1 MLYYEMFAGHPAEN
15 PAVIFNDQVTTY
27 GQFRDKISQW
37 AAYLQEKGLK
47 KGERVG
53 LFSKNSEEFLVAYF
67 AVIKAGG
74 IVVPFN
80 FQMAMPEVA
89 YIVKDAELHFL
100 ISKNSLPLE
109 TALAEIGY
117 DEALQQI
124 TFADFAGGDAAAFQP
139 VEMADTDTCT
149 IIFTSGT
156 TGKPKGAMLTH
167 KNLLQNTEDIHE
179 VLETYSGDRVLCV
192 LPMYHCFAWTTS
204 VSAPL
209 YKGGTIVIQENYTLA
224 QTVEL
229 ISKYHIQEFFGV
241 PTMIQMFLDG
251 ADPDRLRSV
260 RFFISGGA
268 PLPQRLSEEFLKKF
282 GKPVQEGYGLSEASP
297 VVAVNP
303 TQRVKVGS
311 IGQPLPSVVTQ
322 IRDENEQELP
332 PGVVGELCVQGLN
345 VMAGYLNHPEA
356 TAEALRGGW
365 LHTGDLA
372 YKDEEG
378 YIFIVDRLKDMIITA
393 GENVYPREIEELLY
407 NNPDV
412 KEVAVVGVPD
422 KLRGQAI
429 AAYVVLKEGSSVTSP
444 ELRKFIRGK
453 VANYKLPKYFEFM
466 DQLPKNKTG
475 KVLKMDLRRQS
486 EEHLINRTL
495 RQSRSNVN
503 EIRMSARN
511 K

>member
-1 MLYYEMFAGHPAEN
+1 MARLIDVDGTQRPREDSAAPYTGTGAHALLPMPAALSTPLTPSACPLCGQANECAPVPVNAEHPLFILY
-15 PAVIFNDQVTTY
+15 
-27 GQFRDKISQW
+27 
-37 AAYLQEKGLK
+37 
-47 KGERVG
+47 
-53 LFSKNSEEFLVAYF
+53 
-67 AVIKAGG
+67 
-74 IVVPFN
+74 
-80 FQMAMPEVA
+80 
-89 YIVKDAELHFL
+89 
-100 ISKNSLPLE
+100 
-109 TALAEIGY
+109 
-117 DEALQQI
+117 
-124 TFADFAGGDAAAFQP
+124 
-139 VEMADTDTCT
+139 
-149 IIFTSGT
+149 TSGS

-229 ISKYHIQEFFGV
+229 INKYHIQEFFGV

-345 VMAGYLNHPEA
+345 VMAGYLNYPEA

-365 LHTGDLA
+365 LGAKRICRCHPWHPG
-372 YKDEEG
+372 G
-378 YIFIVDRLKDMIITA
+378 YD
-393 GENVYPREIEELLY
+393 P
-407 NNPDV
+407 
-412 KEVAVVGVPD
+412 VP
-422 KLRGQAI
+422 
-429 AAYVVLKEGSSVTSP
+429 
-444 ELRKFIRGK
+444 
-453 VANYKLPKYFEFM
+453 
-466 DQLPKNKTG
+466 
-475 KVLKMDLRRQS
+475 
-486 EEHLINRTL
+486 
-495 RQSRSNVN
+495 
-503 EIRMSARN
+503 
-511 K
+511 